1 MAHGYTRK
9 FPRRQHAAFNVHMC
23 VDESRYEHSWLH
35 GGSAGNDGNNPT
47 GANRDLTRADYS
59 GRNVCDQVI
68 QRDIGHVT
76 KRSAAANDAK

>member
-1 MAHGYTRK
+1 MTHRHAGK
-9 FPRRQHAAFNVHMC
+9 LPRRQHAAFHVHMRI
-23 VDESRYEHSWLH
+23 DESRHKHSWLH
-35 GGSAGNDGNNPT
+35 GGSAGNDGNNPA

-76 KRSAAANDAK
+76 QRSAAANDAK

>member
-1 MAHGYTRK
+1 MSHGHARK
-9 FPRRQHAAFNVHMC
+9 LPWGQHAAFNVHMRI
-23 VDESRYEHSWLH
+23 DKPRYEHSWLH